1 MAENDDEIDRALRKL
16 DALRD
21 ARRLRAG
28 RKGLF
33 TTELQAE
40 MDRESA
46 QQSFWG
52 MNVSHRWKAS
62 CRWGGRVG
70 FRILNGYPQPPMD
83 EDAKMHLDIFRAD
96 GRISKSE
103 WLQAVWQ
110 RVARRAED
118 GGLVSVGPTRRA
130 VFIAKLAVVLTIF
143 GSSAFIVE
151 VLAEP
156 FSFISA
162 TPRFLVFGYILG
174 ITGKGIYACAWGHEA
189 LARKLR
195 YLSPF
200 FRK

>member
-1 MAENDDEIDRALRKL
+1 MAENDDEIDRALCKL

-21 ARRLRAG
+21 ARRLRSG
-28 RKGLF
+28 RKVSF

-46 QQSFWG
+46 QQSFLG
-52 MNVSHRWKAS
+52 MNVRHRWKML
-62 CRWGGRVG
+62 CQWGGWVS
-70 FRILNGYPQPPMD
+70 FRLLNGYPQPPMD
-83 EDAKMHLDIFRAD
+83 EDAKLHLDIFLA
-96 GRISKSE
+96 GGLISESE
-103 WLQAVWQ
+103 WRQAVWQ

-118 GGLVSVGPTRRA
+118 GGLVSAGPTRRA
-130 VFIAKLAVVLTIF
+130 VFIAKIAVIPAIF
-143 GSSAFIVE
+143 GTSAFIVP

-156 FSFISA
+156 FSFITA
-162 TPRFLVFGYILG
+162 TPQLFVFGYVLG

-189 LARKLR
+189 LATKLR